1 MIKLLNCQMLFCLTK
16 QLWDDCVTS
25 RIMKND
31 MIDKL
36 QLDSVFPRNP
46 TVIQ

>member
-1 MIKLLNCQMLFCLTK
+1 MRKLLNYQMLFFWAK
-16 QLWDDCVTS
+16 QLLEDCVTA